1 MCMGWFFSTGKRVK
15 RKELERILREIPALG
30 VAEREYVKGVF
41 MKYLS
46 GGVSK
51 AEAERA
57 VRELKFQARDGI
69 DSYEADELRSRLLRV
84 FEE

>member
-1 MCMGWFFSTGKRVK
+1 MGWFFSSGKRIQ

-41 MKYLS
+41 TKYLS

-51 AEAERA
+51 TEAERA
-57 VRELKFQARDGI
+57 VRELKLQAGDAI
-69 DSYEADELRSRLLRV
+69 DSYEADELKARLLRV